1 LELKK
6 KRKEFVANNIGL
18 KVADI
23 GCSKNATIFYIF
35 TIKIWEHSMNQE
47 QGEAKPTGQPIKA
60 TWGWK
65 FFVGVLLAVLTF
77 FWWLLIYSGGAV
89 VHHG

>member
-1 LELKK
+1 
-6 KRKEFVANNIGL
+6 
-18 KVADI
+18 
-23 GCSKNATIFYIF
+23 
-35 TIKIWEHSMNQE
+35 MNQE
-47 QGEAKPTGQPIKA
+47 LDEQTPSGQQVASGAKA

-65 FFVGVLLAVLTF
+65 LFVGALLAVLTF